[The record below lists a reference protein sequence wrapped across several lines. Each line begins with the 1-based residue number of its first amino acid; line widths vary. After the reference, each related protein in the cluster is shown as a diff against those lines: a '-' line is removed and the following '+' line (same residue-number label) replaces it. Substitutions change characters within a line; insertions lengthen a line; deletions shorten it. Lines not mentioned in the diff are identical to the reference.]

1 MDFILIILSL
11 IAAAVGVFTLSE
23 ATFGVGI
30 LAVAC
35 LLAIYARLAQAS
47 IHNKEIKKLLDVTQ
61 KEGVTKESQNT

>member
-35 LLAIYARLAQAS
+35 LLAIYARLA
-47 IHNKEIKKLLDVTQ
+47 
-61 KEGVTKESQNT
+61 